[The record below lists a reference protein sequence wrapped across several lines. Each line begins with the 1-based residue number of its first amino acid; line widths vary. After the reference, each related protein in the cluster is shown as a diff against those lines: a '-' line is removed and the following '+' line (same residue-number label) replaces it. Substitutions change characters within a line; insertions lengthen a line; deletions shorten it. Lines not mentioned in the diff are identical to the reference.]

1 MATNCKSGYGNFATE
16 TTAGRVF
23 VLLFGIIG
31 IPFMLSVLANIGSL
45 MAEARENML
54 LKSSLYSE
62 CVQYKCTGYSTG
74 VQGGGQ
80 NVLLKTGSAQLL
92 Q

>member
-31 IPFMLSVLANIGSL
+31 IPFMLSVL
-45 MAEARENML
+45 
-54 LKSSLYSE
+54 
-62 CVQYKCTGYSTG
+62 
-74 VQGGGQ
+74 GQ
-80 NVLLKTGSAQLL
+80 IFFRMI
-92 Q
+92 